1 MGAVRI
7 EHVHDARCGRAH
19 PARVYPQSRL
29 RATGIKSLVSLDF
42 TKPRHVTLRAKLA
55 LKRHRPWL
63 CAAGVTRLLIP
74 VSFKLLRGHTRAGMR
89 ASAASSTDVLS
100 ADSVLGEKN
109 NRFLVTFCRS
119 AKSYPPLAAEAL
131 ALKRAK
137 KQRRWIPA
145 FAGMT
150 SSERRAPLSPQPSP
164 PPAGERELNLD
175 SPFRGNDE
183 Q

>member
-1 MGAVRI
+1 MLVQRSNQETPFFLPVGAVRI

-29 RATGIKSLVSLDF
+29 SATGIKSLVSLNC
-42 TKPRHVTLRAKLA
+42 TKPRHVTLRAKTA
-55 LKRHRPWL
+55 LERHRPWL
-63 CAAGVTRLLIP
+63 CAAGVTGLLIP
-74 VSFKLLRGHTRAGMR
+74 VTCKLVRGHTRAGMR

-131 ALKRAK
+131 ALEGTTFESVAARGCA
-137 KQRRWIPA
+137 
-145 FAGMT
+145 
-150 SSERRAPLSPQPSP
+150 APSPQPSP
-164 PPAGERELNLD
+164 PPAGERE
-175 SPFRGNDE
+175 
-183 Q
+183 